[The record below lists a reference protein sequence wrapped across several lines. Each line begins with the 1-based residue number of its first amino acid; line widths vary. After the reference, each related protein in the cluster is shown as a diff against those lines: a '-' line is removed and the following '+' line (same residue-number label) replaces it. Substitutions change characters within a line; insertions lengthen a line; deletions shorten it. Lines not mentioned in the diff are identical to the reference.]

1 MKVFLTGATGYV
13 GHKLAL
19 TLANRSHQFHIL
31 VLNLQS
37 KNIQLHHSIRVFHGD
52 ITQEKSI
59 RLAMKDCE
67 QVYHTAA
74 LVQHYAAQSSI
85 FYEINVEGTRNVMEA
100 ALQLG
105 AGKVVFT
112 STCGVI
118 GPSLNEPMS
127 EADPRLTGFSSD
139 YDFSKFLAE
148 KLVLSYSQNGLPAV
162 IVSPSKVYGPG
173 IETHS
178 VSVNR
183 IIKRFVQG
191 KPTLCPANANYISN
205 YVFIDDLVS
214 GHILAMEKGENGEKY
229 IVGGDNLTYTE
240 FFDTIRSVSGTG
252 GILLPVPENIARLYG
267 YWNVVKSKITR
278 SQPVFCAG
286 SVRHIYCNKSFSSQK
301 AIIQLGYSI
310 TPFHVAL
317 KPTIEFLNPFLCT
330 IPAIQ

>member
-13 GHKLAL
+13 GHNLSL
-19 TLANRSHQFHIL
+19 TLANKGYLVHIL
-31 VLNLQS
+31 VRNLQS
-37 KNIQLHHSIRVFHGD
+37 KNIPLHPGIKAFQGD
-52 ITQEKSI
+52 ITQEQSI
-59 RLAMKDCE
+59 RLAMQGCE

-85 FYEINVEGTRNVMEA
+85 FYEINVAGTRKVMEA

-105 AGKVVFT
+105 VRKVVFT

-148 KLVLSYSQNGLPAV
+148 KLVKSYSQNGLHAV

-173 IETHS
+173 IETHPI
-178 VSVNR
+178 SVNR
-183 IIKRFVQG
+183 MIKRFVQG
-191 KPTLCPANANYISN
+191 KPTFCPANTNYTSN
-205 YVFIDDLVS
+205 YVFIDDLVR
-214 GHILAMEKGENGEKY
+214 GHMLAMERGESGEKY

-240 FFDTIRSVSGTG
+240 FFNTIRTVSGTG
-252 GILLPVPENIARLYG
+252 GILVPIPENIARLFG
-267 YWNVVKSKITR
+267 YWNVVKSKIIR

-301 AIIQLGYSI
+301 AITQLGYSI
-310 TPFHVAL
+310 TPFPVAL